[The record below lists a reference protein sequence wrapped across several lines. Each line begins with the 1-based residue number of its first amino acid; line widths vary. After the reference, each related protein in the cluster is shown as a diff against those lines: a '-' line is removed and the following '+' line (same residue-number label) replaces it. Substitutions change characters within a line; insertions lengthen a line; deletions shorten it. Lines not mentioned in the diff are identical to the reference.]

1 MALKFA
7 DCHNDLL
14 LGVLHQKERGVSDP
28 FGEFWLPQLREGNV
42 VTQVLPVYT
51 EEQFVGEGALR
62 RSLLLFETAWAIAE
76 AHPNDVLLCTTGKDV
91 LEAHASGKIA
101 LILAVEGAEPV
112 GHSIDIFESFFR
124 MGVRL
129 LSLTWNRRTMFADGV
144 GERDTGGTLTSLG
157 IEAIK
162 EMERVGIILDVSH
175 ISENGFWHLN
185 EVATK
190 PFIASHSSL
199 YSLCDHPRNLKNEQA
214 KRIGEVKGII
224 CLNAFGG
231 FLSADPKP
239 IDLIAHAKLAIEL
252 VGEDRV
258 AFGFDFMKD
267 LLTQVDPVL
276 TGVLMDPKDW
286 PFVPGL
292 DQPADLRSFG
302 ELLVSELGEQVANK
316 VGWKNLTDTMVN
328 LLP

>member
-124 MGVRL
+124 MGV
-129 LSLTWNRRTMFADGV
+129 
-144 GERDTGGTLTSLG
+144 
-157 IEAIK
+157 
-162 EMERVGIILDVSH
+162 
-175 ISENGFWHLN
+175 
-185 EVATK
+185 
-190 PFIASHSSL
+190 
-199 YSLCDHPRNLKNEQA
+199 Q
-214 KRIGEVKGII
+214 IGR
-224 CLNAFGG
+224 
-231 FLSADPKP
+231 
-239 IDLIAHAKLAIEL
+239 AH
-252 VGEDRV
+252 V
-258 AFGFDFMKD
+258 
-267 LLTQVDPVL
+267 
-276 TGVLMDPKDW
+276 
-286 PFVPGL
+286 
-292 DQPADLRSFG
+292 
-302 ELLVSELGEQVANK
+302 
-316 VGWKNLTDTMVN
+316 
-328 LLP
+328 

>member
-28 FGEFWLPQLREGNV
+28 FGEFWLPQLKAGNV

-199 YSLCDHPRNLKNEQA
+199 HSLCDHPRNLKNEQA

-231 FLSADPKP
+231 FLSANPKP
-239 IDLIAHAKLAIEL
+239 LDLIAHAKLAIEL

-258 AFGFDFMKD
+258 GFGFDFMKD
-267 LLTQVDPVL
+267 LLAQVDPVL
-276 TGVLMDPKDW
+276 SGVLMDPKDW

-302 ELLVSELGEQVANK
+302 ELLVNELGEQVANK